1 MAKQV
6 RPPHQIYQFVGEI
19 AKSANFGF
27 CALPMNRI
35 ITKTKYAIQALAS
48 WTSTRTFRLQ
58 KKTSTFLHWHVVT
71 CNGVSNENAT
81 TGLVNHSPRSTPSL
95 IDQIHHVTYVSP
107 SEEIGH
113 ASRSSRLSR
122 ANARTTISLA
132 TVERL
137 QDPRAS
143 CLSQQQR
150 PVCGLLA

>member
-1 MAKQV
+1 MAKHLA
-6 RPPHQIYQFVGEI
+6 HQFCGLWFVGKM

-35 ITKTKYAIQALAS
+35 ITKAKERHPGLGKLDVHAHVS
-48 WTSTRTFRLQ
+48 TS
-58 KKTSTFLHWHVVT
+58 KKTSKFLHWRVVT
-71 CNGVSNENAT
+71 CDGVSNENAT

-113 ASRSSRLSR
+113 ASRASRLSR